1 MPLRAKNGKRVPR
14 ASTQPSGIY
23 WAVRLIER
31 KHAEE
36 ALRGDYTRLSG
47 RLDQQASQL
56 DALNEALRRERAER
70 SHLGAVAR
78 RLQGQL
84 QGADGDRSSAG
95 GADGSARL
103 LERERAEQSLR
114 AEFAEMRQLVDQQ
127 AAELRSLLDG
137 LHREV
142 AGREHSELA
151 LQQTHVELERRIA
164 ENSARLET
172 ITGVFDCPGDERE
185 RRGIALQQVQAG
197 CERRSNDTD
206 AALRSVNAMLEREV
220 SERRN
225 AQTSLEQVHAESERQ
240 VGECIAEL
248 RSVSE
253 SLAREVNDR
262 KTMEAGFRQAQT
274 ELDRRVSGQ
283 AAELGRIKGAV
294 AMEVSERTD
303 LGAAL
308 GRLGRAQVDLDCRIG
323 DRTAG
328 LGAVEE
334 KAAQEVSQPV
344 RGELVLR
351 HVSEVAEVTTRGDGA
366 LVAKARREIC
376 VPLNGIICMTDL
388 ALDTDLTDAQRDY
401 LERVKSLAEA
411 VLAAVRGGQSPRDGD
426 VPRRDPER
434 IAFGLREHLRDTL
447 KPLLLRAHQKGLEL
461 TCHIAP
467 KVPNGVFGDP
477 ACLRQVLVNLV
488 GNAIK
493 FTDSGEVSVCVD
505 TASQTT
511 TDAVLLMSVADGG
524 DGIPAAQQGVV
535 FDALAG
541 GREGVSHADAGTGLG
556 LAVSSELVRVMGGRI
571 WFESDVD
578 HGTSFRFTMRVGL
591 QDESE
596 SRPAWALWR
605 DTSRR
610 VASRGARSRSLGTH
624 EVVLLAEDDPSD
636 RSVLKRLLEDRG
648 YAAITVEDG
657 RGVLAAMQ
665 NDSFDLVL
673 MDLRMPGMDA
683 FEAAAAIRSL
693 EGGSG
698 VQTPIVVLARDA
710 TEGDRQRCLAVG
722 IDAWVTKPIQG
733 STLFAALEPLLRNA
747 GRPED

>member
-1 MPLRAKNGKRVPR
+1 MALRAKNGARAPRV
-14 ASTQPSGIY
+14 STQPSGIY

-31 KHAEE
+31 KHAED
-36 ALRGDYTRLSG
+36 ALRGDYARLRR
-47 RLDQQASQL
+47 RLDHQASQL
-56 DALNEALRRERAER
+56 DVLGKALRRERAER

-84 QGADGDRSSAG
+84 QRANGDRSSAG
-95 GADGSARL
+95 GADWSAQL
-103 LERERAEQSLR
+103 LERERAEESLR

-127 AAELRSLLDG
+127 AAELRSLQDG

-151 LQQTHVELERRIA
+151 LQQT
-164 ENSARLET
+164 
-172 ITGVFDCPGDERE
+172 
-185 RRGIALQQVQAG
+185 Q
-197 CERRSNDTD
+197 
-206 AALRSVNAMLEREV
+206 
-220 SERRN
+220 
-225 AQTSLEQVHAESERQ
+225 
-240 VGECIAEL
+240 AEL
-248 RSVSE
+248 
-253 SLAREVNDR
+253 DC
-262 KTMEAGFRQAQT
+262 
-274 ELDRRVSGQ
+274 RVSGQ
-283 AAELGRIKGAV
+283 AAELGTIKGAV

-303 LGAAL
+303 LGAAFE
-308 GRLGRAQVDLDCRIG
+308 RLVRAQVDLDCRIA
-323 DRTAG
+323 DRTAV
-328 LGAVEE
+328 LDTVEE
-334 KAAQEVSQPV
+334 RAAQEVFQPA

-351 HVSEVAEVTTRGDGA
+351 HVSEVAEVTTTRGDGA

-388 ALDTDLTDAQRDY
+388 ALDTDLTGAQRDY

-411 VLAAVRGGQSPRDGD
+411 VLAAVSGGQSPRDGD

-447 KPLLLRAHQKGLEL
+447 KPLLLRAHQKGIEL

-488 GNAIK
+488 ENAIK
-493 FTDSGEVSVCVD
+493 FTDSGEVSVYVD

-511 TDAVLLMSVADGG
+511 TDAVLLMTVADGG

-541 GREGVSHADAGTGLG
+541 GREGVSHADGGTGLA

-578 HGTSFRFTMRVGL
+578 HGTSFRFTMRLGL

-605 DTSRR
+605 DASRG
-610 VASRGARSRSLGTH
+610 VASRGARSRRLGTH

-665 NDSFDLVL
+665 HDSFDLVL

-683 FEAAAAIRSL
+683 FEAAAAIRSF

-698 VQTPIVVLARDA
+698 GQTPIVVLARDV
-710 TEGDRQRCLAVG
+710 TEGDKQRCLAVG

-747 GRPED
+747 GRRED

>member
-1 MPLRAKNGKRVPR
+1 MALRAKNGTTAPR
-14 ASTQPSGIY
+14 ASTQASGIY

-36 ALRGDYTRLSG
+36 ALRGDCARLSR

-56 DALNEALRRERAER
+56 DVLGEALRRERAER
-70 SHLGAVAR
+70 SHLGAEAR

-84 QGADGDRSSAG
+84 QRADGDRSSAG
-95 GADGSARL
+95 GADWSARL
-103 LERERAEQSLR
+103 LERERAEESLL
-114 AEFAEMRQLVDQQ
+114 AEFAEMRQLVDQR
-127 AAELRSLLDG
+127 AAELRSLQDE
-137 LHREV
+137 LHREI
-142 AGREHSELA
+142 AGRERSELA
-151 LQQTHVELERRIA
+151 LQQTHAELERRIG
-164 ENSARLET
+164 ENAARLET
-172 ITGVFDCPGDERE
+172 MAGAFDCHGDERE
-185 RRGIALQQVQAG
+185 RLGIALQQVQAE

-206 AALRSVNAMLEREV
+206 AALRSANAMLEREI

-225 AQTSLEQVHAESERQ
+225 VQTSLDQVHAESERR
-240 VGECIAEL
+240 VGGYIYEL

-262 KTMEAGFRQAQT
+262 KAMEASFRQAQL

-283 AAELGRIKGAV
+283 AAELGMIKGAV
-294 AMEVSERTD
+294 ALEVSERTD

-308 GRLGRAQVDLDCRIG
+308 ERLGRAQAHLDCRIG
-323 DRTAG
+323 DRTGG
-328 LGAVEE
+328 LGTVEE
-334 KAAQEVSQPV
+334 KAGQEVPQPV

-351 HVSEVAEVTTRGDGA
+351 HVNEVAEVTARGDGA
-366 LVAKARREIC
+366 LVAKVRREIC

-388 ALDTDLTDAQRDY
+388 ALDTDLADAQRDY

-411 VLAAVRGGQSPRDGD
+411 VLAAVSGRQGPRDGD
-426 VPRRDPER
+426 VPRCDPER

-467 KVPNGVFGDP
+467 RVHNGVFGDP

-505 TASQTT
+505 TASHTT
-511 TDAVLLMSVADGG
+511 TDAVLLVTVADGG
-524 DGIPAAQQGVV
+524 DGIPAAQQGLV
-535 FDALAG
+535 FGALAG
-541 GREGVSHADAGTGLG
+541 GREGISGADADTGLS
-556 LAVSSELVRVMGGRI
+556 LAVCSELVRVMGGRI

-578 HGTSFRFTMRVGL
+578 HGTSFRFTMRLGL

-596 SRPAWALWR
+596 SRPAWALRR
-605 DTSRR
+605 DASRG
-610 VASRGARSRSLGTH
+610 VASRGARSRRLGTH
-624 EVVLLAEDDPSD
+624 EVVLLAEDDPGD

-693 EGGSG
+693 EGDSG

-747 GRPED
+747 GRRED

>member
-1 MPLRAKNGKRVPR
+1 MALRAKNEMRAPR
-14 ASTQPSGIY
+14 ASAKASGIY

-36 ALRGDYTRLSG
+36 ALRGDYARLSR

-56 DALNEALRRERAER
+56 DVLGEALRRERTER

-84 QGADGDRSSAG
+84 QRADGDRSSAG
-95 GADGSARL
+95 GADWSARL
-103 LERERAEQSLR
+103 LERERAEESLR
-114 AEFAEMRQLVDQQ
+114 AEFAEMRKLVDQQ
-127 AAELRSLLDG
+127 AAELRSFQDG
-137 LHREV
+137 LHREI
-142 AGREHSELA
+142 AGRE
-151 LQQTHVELERRIA
+151 R
-164 ENSARLET
+164 
-172 ITGVFDCPGDERE
+172 
-185 RRGIALQQVQAG
+185 
-197 CERRSNDTD
+197 
-206 AALRSVNAMLEREV
+206 
-220 SERRN
+220 
-225 AQTSLEQVHAESERQ
+225 
-240 VGECIAEL
+240 
-248 RSVSE
+248 
-253 SLAREVNDR
+253 
-262 KTMEAGFRQAQT
+262 MEASLRQAQL
-274 ELDRRVSGQ
+274 ELDRRVYGQ
-283 AAELGRIKGAV
+283 AAELGMIKGA
-294 AMEVSERTD
+294 AGLEASQRTD
-303 LGAAL
+303 LGTAL
-308 GRLGRAQVDLDCRIG
+308 ERLGRAQADLDCRIG
-323 DRTAG
+323 GRAAG
-328 LGAVEE
+328 LGTIEE
-334 KAAQEVSQPV
+334 KAGQEVPQPV

-351 HVSEVAEVTTRGDGA
+351 HVNEVAEVTARGDGA
-366 LVAKARREIC
+366 LVAKVRREIC

-388 ALDTDLTDAQRDY
+388 ALDTDLTDGQRDY
-401 LERVKSLAEA
+401 LERVKSQAEA
-411 VLAAVRGGQSPRDGD
+411 VLAAVSGRQGPRDGD
-426 VPRRDPER
+426 VPRCDPER

-488 GNAIK
+488 ANAIK

-511 TDAVLLMSVADGG
+511 TDAVLLVTVTDGG
-524 DGIPAAQQGVV
+524 DGIPAAQQGAV

-541 GREGVSHADAGTGLG
+541 GREGIPGADAGTGLG

-571 WFESDVD
+571 WFESDAD
-578 HGTSFRFTMRVGL
+578 HGTSIRFTMRLGL

-596 SRPAWALWR
+596 SRPAWALR
-605 DTSRR
+605 DASRG
-610 VASRGARSRSLGTH
+610 VASRGARSRRLGTH

-636 RSVLKRLLEDRG
+636 RAVLKRLLEDRG

-693 EGGSG
+693 EGDSG

-747 GRPED
+747 GRRGD